1 MQRNSLG
8 NLFEVSALALGGGGI
23 GQVWGET
30 TQEEAIATVQ
40 AASLA
45 GINFFDMAPMY
56 GDGEAE
62 RVLGLAF
69 ANGYPDDVRVTTK
82 CMIGAISGAE
92 RGAEIEARLNESLQ
106 GSLERM
112 QLNHVDVFILHGF
125 VIPDGWQG
133 ATRPHVLPHISV
145 QHSTYKD
152 VVVPVFESWIAAGKI
167 NAFGVT
173 AASIQES
180 NLAVLAAPTAPAV
193 VQCIT
198 NVLDSP
204 GNMAISDEPPKPRE
218 VINAASAKGIGVM
231 GIRAVAA
238 GALATSIDRKV
249 KPHSAEAADYT
260 RAKEFRLLAN
270 DHGVSPAALAHRY
283 ALSMP
288 GVDTV
293 VLGVKN
299 RDELR
304 ECVQAESEPRFTQAQ
319 LSEIDARVLG

>member
-1 MQRNSLG
+1 MQRNRLG
-8 NLFEVSALALGGGGI
+8 NLFNVSALALGGGGI

-30 TQEEAIATVQ
+30 TQQEAIATVQ
-40 AASLA
+40 EASLA

-62 RVLGLAF
+62 RVLGLVF

-82 CMIGAISGAE
+82 CMIGAVGVD
-92 RGAEIEARLNESLQ
+92 EIEARLNESLQ
-106 GSLERM
+106 GSFERM
-112 QLNHVDVFILHGF
+112 RRNHVDVFILHGF

-133 ATRPHVLPHISV
+133 ANRPQVLPHISV
-145 QHSTYKD
+145 QHSIYRD
-152 VVVPVFESWIAAGKI
+152 VVVPIFESWIAAGKI
-167 NAFGVT
+167 SAFGVT

-180 NLAVLAAPTAPAV
+180 NLAVLADQTAPAV
-193 VQCIT
+193 VQCIA

-204 GNMAISDEPPKPRE
+204 GNMAIADEPPKPRE
-218 VINAASAKGIGVM
+218 VIKAASVKGVGVM

-238 GALATSIDRKV
+238 GALATSIDRIV
-249 KPHSAEAADYT
+249 KPHSAEAADYN
-260 RAKEFRLLAN
+260 RAGEFRALAN

-299 RDELR
+299 REELR
-304 ECVQAESEPRFTQAQ
+304 ECVQAESEPRFTQTQ

>member
-1 MQRNSLG
+1 MQRNNLG

-40 AASLA
+40 EASLA

-69 ANGYPDDVRVTTK
+69 ANGYPDEVRVTTK
-82 CMIGAISGAE
+82 CMIGAISVD
-92 RGAEIEARLNESLQ
+92 EIETRLNESLQ
-106 GSLERM
+106 GSFERM

-133 ATRPHVLPHISV
+133 ATRPRVLPHISV
-145 QHSTYKD
+145 QHSIYKD
-152 VVVPVFESWIAAGKI
+152 VVVPIFESWIAAGKI

-173 AASIQES
+173 AASTQES
-180 NLAVLAAPTAPAV
+180 NLAVLAEQRAPAV
-193 VQCIT
+193 LQCIT

-204 GNMAISDEPPKPRE
+204 GNMAISDEPPKPRT
-218 VINAASAKGIGVM
+218 VINAASAKGVGVM

-238 GALATSIDRKV
+238 GALATSIDRNV
-249 KPHSAEAADYT
+249 KPHSAEAADYV
-260 RAKEFRLLAN
+260 RAERFRSLAN

-299 RDELR
+299 RQELR